1 MADGMPKKREERS
14 QDLNIPLKDT
24 PPITQLPPTG
34 LHPLTVLL
42 PHNSTM
48 ACSGDHTF
56 YIQDPNSSSRGIF
69 IQTVVGDMIALGE
82 QIGTRAEDLLEE
94 N

>member
-1 MADGMPKKREERS
+1 
-14 QDLNIPLKDT
+14 
-24 PPITQLPPTG
+24 
-34 LHPLTVLL
+34 
-42 PHNSTM
+42 M